1 MHRLVPTLAII
12 ASLAAC
18 GGDDDDGGD
27 GAGGFTDQQIIT
39 DFADQVVIPTYQLLD
54 ERTAALHDAAQTLAD
69 APTMPNLEAAR
80 QAWVDMREP
89 WEQSEGFL
97 FGPVSAAGWDPAMDS
112 WPLNKDD
119 LEAVLASDDELTQA
133 YIHNL
138 AETQKGFHTIEYLLW
153 GETSDKAA
161 GDLSAREL
169 EYLVA
174 LTEELT
180 LITGDLVASWTDG
193 VGGDAPYR
201 EVFTTA
207 GQPDNTAYPSLQ
219 SAAQEILVGMS
230 GICDEVA
237 NGKIADPYDA
247 RDPDLVESQYSFNS
261 LEDFADNVRS
271 VENAYTG
278 DFPAGDSAGRGLDEY
293 VAASNPD
300 LDTRFRAEIAAAIDA
315 LGEIPGPFRD
325 AIADPGNDELIE
337 TAQQAIRTIQATID
351 GDLSAVVLE

>member
-1 MHRLVPTLAII
+1 MIRVSALLVFTL
-12 ASLAAC
+12 SLAAC
-18 GGDDDDGGD
+18 GGDDGD
-27 GAGGFTDQQIIT
+27 GDGTGGFSDQQIIT

-54 ERTAALHDAAQTLAD
+54 ERTQALHQAAQDLATD
-69 APTMPNLEAAR
+69 TSAGNLEAAK
-80 QAWVDMREP
+80 QAWVDMRVP

-153 GETSDKAA
+153 GETSDKTA
-161 GDLSAREL
+161 GELTDREL

-174 LTEELT
+174 LSEELT
-180 LITGDLVASWTDG
+180 VITADLVASWTEG
-193 VGGDAPYR
+193 VEGQPAYR
-201 EVFTTA
+201 EVLTTA
-207 GQPDNTAYPSLQ
+207 GQPDNSAYPSLQ

-237 NGKIADPYDA
+237 NGKIADPHDA

-261 LEDFADNVRS
+261 LDDFADNMRS
-271 VENAYTG
+271 VMNAYTG
-278 DFPAGDSAGRGLDEY
+278 DFPAGGAEGSGLDGY
-293 VAASNPD
+293 IASRDPD
-300 LDTRFRAEIAAAIDA
+300 LDARFRGELDAAISA
-315 LGEIPGPFRD
+315 LGEIPSPFREAITDPANDD
-325 AIADPGNDELIE
+325 AIEA
-337 TAQQAIRTIQATID
+337 AQSAIRTVQATID
-351 GDLSAVVLE
+351 GDLSAIVLE